1 MTITLELNKEKLNGI
16 ANALNVVGESFNI
29 EIYNKKA
36 TLKLVETLNL
46 SSGDSGIMDDQL
58 TQLRSDIKFLQA
70 QQDVIQAVIKLAL

>member
-1 MTITLELNKEKLNGI
+1 MTFTIELNKEKLNGV
-16 ANALNVVGESFNI
+16 ANALKVVGESFNI